1 MLYQGLTTLEILTEA
16 KNYNR
21 WIAENFYAFIEAP
34 LLEFGSGI
42 GNISEL
48 LRSYTPLCLTDTD
61 ERMLAH
67 LTDKFSHMN
76 DVSVDFLDITQP
88 PPEQLV
94 GSFQSVI
101 GINVLEHIEDDEK
114 ALFHLGKLLKPSGRL
129 LLLVPA
135 KQWAYTELDKQLG
148 HFRRYEKKELGVK
161 LAKASFHIE
170 KLYFFNIVGLL
181 SWIMR
186 DKIQRS
192 GGLRPYQVSS
202 FDTIVPLLKRIE
214 SIVRLPVGISLIA
227 IAQKIELHSPAS
239 HQE

>member
-21 WIAENFYAFIEAP
+21 WIADNFYADIQAP

-67 LTDKFSHMN
+67 LKNKFSHIH
-76 DVSVDFLDITQP
+76 DVSVHYLDITQP
-88 PPEQLV
+88 PPEHLV
-94 GSFQSVI
+94 ESFQTVI

-114 ALFHLGKLLKPSGRL
+114 ALFHLGNVLKPSGRL

-148 HFRRYEKKELGVK
+148 HFRRYEKKELAEK
-161 LAKASFHIE
+161 LAKASFQIE

-181 SWIMR
+181 SWIIR

-202 FDTIVPLLKRIE
+202 FDSIVPILKRVE
-214 SIVRLPVGISLIA
+214 AKVRMPLGISLIA
-227 IAQKIELHSPAS
+227 IAQKM
-239 HQE
+239 